1 MTDDEVTRGTQI
13 ALRRIRDEDLATIA
27 THPYSVS
34 VTEPHSEVAR
44 LRELLDT
51 TQFWSHDSTAV
62 AIVSIASNQ
71 MVGTIHCYRSAPCI
85 HGLEIGYLIHDT
97 GDYGKGFA
105 GDATRLFSD
114 HLFCRDNAFYRQQLI
129 IEVWNTAS
137 WKVAERAGFICEG
150 ILRSCGF
157 GEGDPADAF
166 IYSRT
171 RKDYGQQMA
180 SANGST

>member
-1 MTDDEVTRGTQI
+1 MTDDEVTRGI
-13 ALRRIRDEDLATIA
+13 RVALRRIRDEDLQTIA
-27 THPYSVS
+27 THEYSVS

-51 TQFWSHDSTAV
+51 TQFWSHESTAA
-62 AIVSIASNQ
+62 AIVSLASDQ

-85 HGLEIGYLIHDT
+85 HGLELGYVSHDAN
-97 GDYGKGFA
+97 DYGKGYA
-105 GDATRLFSD
+105 SEATRLFSD
-114 HLFCRDNAFYRQQLI
+114 HLFGRDEAFFRQQLI

-137 WKVAERAGFICEG
+137 SKVAERAGFVREG
-150 ILRSCGF
+150 ILRSAGF
-157 GEGDPADAF
+157 GEDDPADAY

-171 RKDYGQQMA
+171 RKDFGQELA